1 MEKSPYTR
9 AHNALTDVATEFSAS
24 LIGVG
29 ARLLGN
35 VDAFKNGG
43 RNVDRARPRIGVRSG
58 RQVNA
63 GEQRGCGEDVHA
75 AETEEARL
83 RVPSPRG

>member
-63 GEQRGCGEDVHA
+63 GCGEDVHA